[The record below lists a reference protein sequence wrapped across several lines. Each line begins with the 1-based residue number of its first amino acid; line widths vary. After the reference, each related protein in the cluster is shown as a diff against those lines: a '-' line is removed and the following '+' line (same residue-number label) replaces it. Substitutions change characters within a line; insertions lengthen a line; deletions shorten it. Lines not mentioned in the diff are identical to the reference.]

1 MCLFML
7 TVNMHHMLE
16 DEDEYLRKN
25 EKVSDR
31 VLDALAFW
39 GPANS
44 ELSEDEP
51 MPASQPAMTEN
62 NAAPEDQQKPRDDEP
77 MLEIQA
83 VPENPLKSL
92 GEQMPEIERT
102 SENRMNPEIEPTPE
116 NTAQCANDCWEA
128 K

>member
-1 MCLFML
+1 ML

-25 EKVSDR
+25 EKVSDK

-44 ELSEDEP
+44 ELSDDEP
-51 MPASQPAMTEN
+51 MPASQPAMPEN
-62 NAAPEDQQKPRDDEP
+62 NAAPEDQQKPREDDEP
-77 MLEIQA
+77 MPENQAMPEDSAVPEIQA
-83 VPENPLKSL
+83 VPENPL
-92 GEQMPEIERT
+92 
-102 SENRMNPEIEPTPE
+102 NPEIEPTSE
-116 NTAQCANDCWEA
+116 DTAQWTNNCWED